1 VAFHPDGSITLV
13 PGTADPA
20 ALHAA
25 LRAFLPMLLEEPE
38 LLEASCGPTIGMDV
52 TRFGALYGP

>member
-38 LLEASCGPTIGMDV
+38 LLQASCGP
-52 TRFGALYGP
+52 RERLEWA